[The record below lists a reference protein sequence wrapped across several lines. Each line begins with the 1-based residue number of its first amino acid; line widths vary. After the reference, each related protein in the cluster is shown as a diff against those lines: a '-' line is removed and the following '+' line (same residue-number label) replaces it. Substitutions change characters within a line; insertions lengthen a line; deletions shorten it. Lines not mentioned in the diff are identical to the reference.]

1 MKLYLSS
8 YRIGNCGF
16 ELASSVRGNRR
27 IAVIRNALDFSD
39 DVQRLSESREREF
52 ASLRSLN
59 LSPEELD
66 LREFFGK
73 PDQLRSII
81 GQFDAVWVTG
91 GNSFILRKAMFQSG
105 FDRILHDL
113 SSDVE
118 FLYGG
123 YSAGLCVLTPTLRGI
138 HLVDQP
144 DFTPTGYQKETIWDG
159 LNLIPCCIAP
169 HFRSDHPE
177 SELIEQSV
185 DFFISSHQP
194 FIGLRD
200 GEVLIE
206 NLPLPEFWVPNVCGR
221 TH

>member
-8 YRIGNCGF
+8 YRIGNCSA
-16 ELASSVRGNRR
+16 ELAASVRGDKR
-27 IAVIRNALDFSD
+27 IAVIRNALDFSS
-39 DVQRLSESREREF
+39 DVGRLSAGREREF
-52 ASLRSLN
+52 ESLSSLG

-66 LREFFGK
+66 LREFFGE
-73 PDQLRSII
+73 PDQLRSMIRR
-81 GQFDAVWVTG
+81 FDAVWVTG

-105 FDRILHDL
+105 FDQILHDL
-113 SSDVE
+113 ASDAE

-123 YSAGLCVLTPTLRGI
+123 YSAGICVLTPILRGI

-144 DFTPTGYQKETIWDG
+144 EITPTGYRKGTIWDG

-177 SELIEQSV
+177 SELIERSV
-185 DFFISSHQP
+185 EFFITDKLP
-194 FIGLRD
+194 FIYLRD

-206 NLPLPEFWVPNVCGR
+206 SLPLSEPWSPNVCGR
-221 TH
+221 LD

>member
-16 ELASSVRGNRR
+16 ELASSVNGDKR
-27 IAVIRNALDFSD
+27 IAVIRNALDFSSD
-39 DVQRLSESREREF
+39 EQRLSEGREREF
-52 ASLRSLN
+52 ERLSSLG

-73 PDQLRSII
+73 SDQLRSII
-81 GQFDAVWVTG
+81 SRFEAVWVTG
-91 GNSFILRKAMFQSG
+91 GNSFILRRAMFQSG
-105 FDRILHDL
+105 LDQILQDL
-113 SSDVE
+113 SSDAE

-123 YSAGLCVLTPTLRGI
+123 YSAGVCVLTPTLRGI

-144 DFTPTGYQKETIWDG
+144 EITPTGYQKETIWDG

-169 HFRSDHPE
+169 HFRSDHPQ
-177 SELIEQSV
+177 SEIIEQSV
-185 DFFISSHQP
+185 DFFITNKQS
-194 FIGLRD
+194 FICLRD

-206 NLPLPEFWVPNVCGR
+206 SLPLSEPWVPNVCGR
-221 TH
+221 TD